1 MSRRQIIIVA
11 ILASCVALAIL
22 RVTGAE
28 AASAHPVRD
37 TATLVAPGAIVTCDS
52 LPGLYGDSWRD
63 DAGVHIRL
71 SRPSC
76 SGLLRLAAHTI
87 RDWSNS
93 ANALET
99 LIHERDH
106 WPANTPDGEQ
116 DEGVVDCRALAS
128 MPFWLARLGYHGAE
142 RRRLM
147 RAAWSIHDQLPS
159 QYLGAC
165 TSPFDSA
172 VPIVRP

>member
-1 MSRRQIIIVA
+1 MKTLL
-11 ILASCVALAIL
+11 LAATLVLAAAAPAL
-22 RVTGAE
+22 

-37 TATLVAPGAIVTCDS
+37 TAATVAPGAIVTCEP

-71 SRPSC
+71 SRPTC

-106 WPANTPDGEQ
+106 WPAGLPEGVQ
-116 DEGVVDCRALAS
+116 DEGVVDCRALGS
-128 MPFWLARLGYHGAE
+128 MRFWLARLGYHGIEA
-142 RRRLM
+142 RRLL
-147 RAAWSIHDQLPS
+147 RAAWTIHDQLPS

-165 TSPFDSA
+165 VSPFEAA
-172 VPIVRP
+172 VPMIRP

>member
-1 MSRRQIIIVA
+1 MSRKQILILS
-11 ILASCVALAIL
+11 ILAACIALAIL
-22 RVTGAE
+22 RATDSQ
-28 AASAHPVRD
+28 AASQHPVQEV
-37 TATLVAPGAIVTCDS
+37 AAMIAPGALVTCEP
-52 LPGLYGDSWRD
+52 LPGFYGDSWRD

-76 SGLLRLAAHTI
+76 SGLNRLVAHTI

-106 WPANTPDGEQ
+106 WPAGIPDGEH
-116 DEGVVDCRALAS
+116 DEGVVDCRALGS
-128 MPFWLARLGYHGAE
+128 MRFWLHRLGYHAAAAT
-142 RRRLM
+142 RLL
-147 RAAWSIHDQLPS
+147 RLAWIVHDQLPS

-165 TSPFDSA
+165 VSPFDAA